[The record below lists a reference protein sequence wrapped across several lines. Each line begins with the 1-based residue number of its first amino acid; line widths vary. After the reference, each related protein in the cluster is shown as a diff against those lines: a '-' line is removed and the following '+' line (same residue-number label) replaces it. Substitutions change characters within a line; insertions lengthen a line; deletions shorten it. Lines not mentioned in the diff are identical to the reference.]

1 MIKKLFISLL
11 SIVLFT
17 CGICT
22 AKAQETQGYETF
34 RLLIFGDSLSAGYR
48 LEKDKGYIP
57 QLQKALQED
66 GLDNV
71 EVINA
76 SVSGDTTEDALRRID
91 KVLEQKPHAVVVQ
104 LGANDLL
111 QKNDLNRTAIN
122 LNKIISTFL
131 DKNIPVMLIGINI
144 PIGIDINDRERMTKT
159 YKDLAKMHNLI
170 FYPHFLEGVLK
181 ETFGVYNFDYM
192 QDDGAHPNEEGVQ
205 IMVKKTYP
213 TIKKFLMR
221 I

>member
-1 MIKKLFISLL
+1 MIRSLFIFLL
-11 SIVLFT
+11 SVGLFA
-17 CGICT
+17 CGICG
-22 AKAQETQGYETF
+22 AKAQETQEYETF
-34 RLLIFGDSLSAGYR
+34 RLVVFGDSLSAGYR
-48 LEKDKGYIP
+48 LSEGKGYIP
-57 QLQKALQED
+57 QLQKTLKED

-76 SVSGDTTEDALRRID
+76 SVLGDTTEDGLRRID
-91 KVLEQKPHAVVVQ
+91 KVLEQNPHAVIIQ

-111 QKNDLNRTAIN
+111 QKNDLNRTAIT

-131 DKNIPVMLIGINI
+131 EKNIPVMLIGIKI
-144 PIGIDINDRERMTKT
+144 PMGIDIKDREKMSKIYR
-159 YKDLAKMHNLI
+159 DLSKMHNLI

-181 ETFGVYNFDYM
+181 ETFGVYNFDYL
-192 QDDGAHPNEEGVQ
+192 QNDGIHPNEEGVQ

-213 TIKKFLMR
+213 TIKKFLMS